1 MTQDCERARAWGSRR
16 LGAPRV
22 PKPLQAAPFKRPE
35 PAPLHPAPEPP
46 CPHVQGSEWLGALLA
61 QHVGTSRNRYSVKL
75 GPILSLARAFRAGA
89 LGFLQPDAQKH
100 VSSQPRRFFQS
111 VENAPDTL
119 SENGSPLKAA
129 PRPQPTNGASRGAEQ
144 VWGRGCISIPGS
156 GAFSASPATMFGE
169 ANFSLS
175 GVRGGI

>member
-22 PKPLQAAPFKRPE
+22 PKPLQAAPFK
-35 PAPLHPAPEPP
+35 APSLTPPHPAPERVRA
-46 CPHVQGSEWLGALLA
+46 HVQGSEWSGALVRELCS
-61 QHVGTSRNRYSVKL
+61 TSYNRYSVKL
-75 GPILSLARAFRAGA
+75 APILSLARVVRTGA
-89 LGFLQPDAQKH
+89 LGFLQADAQKH
-100 VSSQPRRFFQS
+100 VSSQPHRFFQS

-175 GVRGGI
+175 GVSGGF